1 MKEIR
6 LKKCE
11 TDVRYIEDGYF
22 GNVIGFKQRYE
33 DAESNL
39 YDLYFSAILEDTELE
54 INLEEDNRECV
65 ADCDFIIS
73 WHDCENEWD
82 FNSHN
87 AHYSI
92 SGRPS
97 IRKGSL
103 RIYLDAVIKIT

>member
-1 MKEIR
+1 MKEIM
-6 LKKCE
+6 LKKCG
-11 TDVRYIEDGYF
+11 TDIIYLYDDF
-22 GNVIGFKQRYE
+22 GNVIGFKQLYE
-33 DAESNL
+33 DTDSNL
-39 YDLYFSAILEDTELE
+39 YELFFSAILEDE

-82 FNSHN
+82 FHSHN
-87 AHYSI
+87 EQYSI

-103 RIYLDAVIKIT
+103 RIYLDAVIRNT